1 MIKSII
7 VDILNVTT
15 DSMKA
20 IKNVYRLI
28 KQYIYIVVG
37 LYYDFSCAWKSGKN
51 PSPIN
56 EIIKNKF
63 PSDKNLIG

>member
-1 MIKSII
+1 
-7 VDILNVTT
+7 
-15 DSMKA
+15 MKV

-37 LYYDFSCAWKSGKN
+37 LYYYLSCAWKSGKN
-51 PSPIN
+51 PSPIK

-63 PSDKNLIG
+63 PRDNNLIG